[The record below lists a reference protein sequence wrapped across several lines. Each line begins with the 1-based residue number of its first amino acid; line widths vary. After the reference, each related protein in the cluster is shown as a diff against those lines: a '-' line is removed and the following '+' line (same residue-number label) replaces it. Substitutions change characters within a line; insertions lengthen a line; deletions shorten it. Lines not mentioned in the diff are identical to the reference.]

1 LIEAEPG
8 SGAADHFPDEA
19 RPWRNGT
26 CRQRA
31 VATVSRQLRGFSF
44 RQQRAIMR
52 HGLAC
57 VEKWSPQQRDINRIE
72 GDPMARRGDT
82 RRIGLLLPSS
92 NSVQEPDFGSVLPKD
107 VTLHVARMRLSN
119 VEADSTLRIVE
130 EIEAESKKLADV
142 DVDVILFAATA
153 PSSRN
158 GIGYDQ
164 ELVKRISAASGKPA
178 TTAST
183 ALLEALRVL
192 SAKRIVLGAPWSA
205 PVNQTAAA
213 FIEANGFE
221 VLTQEA
227 LGHVNNLE
235 IGLLDPETAYD
246 IGRRIDRPE
255 ADAVML
261 ACGNWSTFGIIER
274 LEQDLGKPV
283 LTTNQVSLWHALKIM
298 ECEPLNGL
306 GVLLRDH
313 LGGEEC
319 R

>member
-1 LIEAEPG
+1 MHPSSIGGVVGCGRRSLG
-8 SGAADHFPDEA
+8 G
-19 RPWRNGT
+19 
-26 CRQRA
+26 
-31 VATVSRQLRGFSF
+31 
-44 RQQRAIMR
+44 
-52 HGLAC
+52 
-57 VEKWSPQQRDINRIE
+57 
-72 GDPMARRGDT
+72 PMAPRKNF
-82 RRIGLLLPSS
+82 RRIGLLVPSS
-92 NSVQEPDFGSVLPKD
+92 SSVQEWDIGRALPDD
-107 VTLHVARMRLSN
+107 ITLHVARMRLSN
-119 VEADSTLRIVE
+119 VDAESTLRIVE